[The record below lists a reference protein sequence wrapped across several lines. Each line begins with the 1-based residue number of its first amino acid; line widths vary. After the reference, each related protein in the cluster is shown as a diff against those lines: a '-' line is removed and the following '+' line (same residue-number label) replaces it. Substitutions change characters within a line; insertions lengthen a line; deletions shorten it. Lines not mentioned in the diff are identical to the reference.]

1 MGLDMPEPTD
11 RQYYAKRAEDS
22 REMAERAATPAAR
35 TIHLALA
42 AEHDAK
48 ALEAITGAEDRA

>member
-1 MGLDMPEPTD
+1 MGIDMPEPTD
-11 RQYYAKRAEDS
+11 RQYHAKRAEDS

-42 AEHDAK
+42 GEHDAK
-48 ALEAITGAEDRA
+48 ALDAITGAEEGA